1 LLQFFR
7 GRDDGAN
14 LGWKG
19 FLNGRRSRPDVLS
32 QRIPPRH
39 GDSAVFKKLDVS
51 LRVAGLGSNAPKRI
65 QSISFDGVVFEFVH
79 RHATFSRPKWRDL
92 SINLGVVEYL
102 IFARILVS
110 CAMASREAITPIAW
124 TQAARLLALELYRED
139 KVSLGRAAELCQTPV
154 AAFMDFA
161 AKHGV
166 PPLRYSFEDLEE
178 ERQTA
183 DRLKA

>member
-1 LLQFFR
+1 MDTVDVKLPAELLKA
-7 GRDDGAN
+7 AN
-14 LGWKG
+14 LEQ
-19 FLNGRRSRPDVLS
+19 STLS
-32 QRIPPRH
+32 
-39 GDSAVFKKLDVS
+39 
-51 LRVAGLGSNAPKRI
+51 
-65 QSISFDGVVFEFVH
+65 E
-79 RHATFSRPKWRDL
+79 
-92 SINLGVVEYL
+92 E
-102 IFARILVS
+102 
-110 CAMASREAITPIAW
+110 
-124 TQAARLLALELYRED
+124 AARLLALELYRED